1 MGESRGEQENESN
14 LASVICLSILQP
26 KQEGNVLQLAAVL
39 SGLVCFKKNG
49 MTLATLGFSAKF
61 KLVSLGGKSRGV

>member
-1 MGESRGEQENESN
+1 MGESRGEQKNESN

-39 SGLVCFKKNG
+39 SGPVHLKKNR
-49 MTLATLGFSAKF
+49 MTLATLGLAKF
-61 KLVSLGGKSRGV
+61 KLVSKGGKSRGV